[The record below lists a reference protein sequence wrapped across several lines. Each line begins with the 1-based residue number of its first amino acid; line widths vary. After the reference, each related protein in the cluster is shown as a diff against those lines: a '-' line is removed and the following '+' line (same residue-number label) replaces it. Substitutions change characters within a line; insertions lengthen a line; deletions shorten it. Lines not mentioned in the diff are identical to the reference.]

1 MSAWIYGILALIII
15 GLGVANWGQSQQ
27 IDKLKAEK
35 TTLQDNLNI
44 AERDNKDQADTIDTL
59 ARANTQFAKDAEAQH
74 KEHAQT
80 LQDLARA
87 NLAREAV
94 RARLLA
100 LEGKDRGS
108 VSCEALLSTDLA
120 SVCPN
125 MAAASKE
132 RAQ

>member
-1 MSAWIYGILALIII
+1 MSAWIYGALGLLIV
-15 GLGVANWGQSQQ
+15 GLGIANWGQGKQ
-27 IDKLKAEK
+27 IDALKAQKEAI
-35 TTLQDNLNI
+35 QGNLNI
-44 AERDNKDQADTIDTL
+44 AQRDNADQAATIDTL
-59 ARANTQFAKDAEAQH
+59 QHANAQFAKDAEAQH
-74 KEHAQT
+74 REHAQT

-100 LEGKDRGS
+100 LEGKDRNS